1 MLFGKP
7 SRRTRTEMQ
16 VVLEFSPLGFCA
28 GLMKSKFFL
37 GIPRFCQY
45 LHFCFFRGCCVW
57 WVLGRQQMF
66 VLLDRGWTR
75 AVTQQRADRLKL
87 SSHLTQTDNPNCPI
101 FLVHILILK
110 WMTFQAAF
118 RVFTALSNY
127 SIFMLIR
134 NWKCL
139 HWTWIFLLRL
149 SLHPLI
155 HALVLT
161 SLTAIKPE
169 LFL

>member
-7 SRRTRTEMQ
+7 SRRKGTEMQ
-16 VVLEFSPLGFCA
+16 AVLELCPLGFFA

-37 GIPRFCQY
+37 GIPRFCQQ

-57 WVLGRQQMF
+57 WVLGREQMF

-75 AVTQQRADRLKL
+75 AVTQGGADRLKI

-101 FLVHILILK
+101 FLVHILIVK
-110 WMTFQAAF
+110 RMAFQAAF
-118 RVFTALSNY
+118 RIFTALSNY

-134 NWKCL
+134 SWKCL
-139 HWTWIFLLRL
+139 QWTWIFLLWL
-149 SLHPLI
+149 SLPPLI

>member
-1 MLFGKP
+1 MLFCKP
-7 SRRTRTEMQ
+7 SRRKGTEMQ
-16 VVLEFSPLGFCA
+16 VCSRIFSIRFLCY
-28 GLMKSKFFL
+28 LDEVKIFL
-37 GIPRFCQY
+37 GNSR
-45 LHFCFFRGCCVW
+45 
-57 WVLGRQQMF
+57 VLSTPSFLLFLTLLCLVGAGREQMF
-66 VLLDRGWTR
+66 VLLDRGWTW
-75 AVTQQRADRLKL
+75 AVTQHRADRLKL
-87 SSHLTQTDNPNCPI
+87 SSHLTQRDNPNCPI
-101 FLVHILILK
+101 VLVYVLIVK
-110 WMTFQAAF
+110 RMAFQAAF
-118 RVFTALSNY
+118 RIFTALSNY

-139 HWTWIFLLRL
+139 YWTWIFLLRL